1 MGTARESM
9 RLADFS
15 HEKWVVT
22 NAAFEPM
29 PHAFTMP
36 GLAVPRPSI
45 ATNSAILRN
54 TLVAS
59 DDFLAVLAA
68 PQLITLRNQ
77 NLNVKVRS
85 IALLKIFRPPR
96 LAFLSP

>member
-9 RLADFS
+9 RLAVFG

-45 ATNSAILRN
+45 AANSAILRN

-59 DDFLAVLAA
+59 DDFLAVLCGASTHHA
-68 PQLITLRNQ
+68 SQPEPERQGPIDCLIEN
-77 NLNVKVRS
+77 
-85 IALLKIFRPPR
+85 I
-96 LAFLSP
+96 